1 MSSSESFYWHD
12 YETSGAE
19 VFHDRP
25 LQFAGLRTDLEL
37 NIVDEPLVIY
47 AKPTPD
53 FLPHPAAVR
62 ITGITPQHAQAQ
74 GLREC
79 EFMAQIH
86 AELAKAKTC
95 AVGYNSIRFD
105 DEITRFALWRNFFDP
120 YEREY
125 ANDNS
130 RWDLIDVVRAVH
142 ALRPAG
148 TVWPTREDG
157 LPSFRLEMLTAAN
170 GIEHGAAHDALSDVT
185 ATIDLARHLKTVQP
199 ALFNALFALRSKKAI
214 QPLLDVSAMR
224 PVVHI
229 SGMFGAARGHLA
241 LVVPLAVHP
250 KNNNEVIC
258 ADLSQAPDFLD
269 LPPEVVRERLFVKS
283 SDLPDGVQRPPLK
296 TIRINRAPVVLPSE
310 WVAGEP
316 AERLRL
322 DGDAHRRHL
331 VVLKAARSAD
341 PERFRTLI
349 QGFYVE
355 RAFAART
362 DPDVMLYDGF
372 VPTQDKALFEGI
384 RAASAAQ
391 LARQSWSFRDARLP
405 ELLFRY
411 RARNYPESLSLEE
424 QAQWCEHCQ
433 SRYQDA
439 DSPFNL
445 AQFAVELAEERR
457 NAALTAEQLAA
468 LDALDNYVKAL
479 SAN

>member
-25 LQFAGLRTDLEL
+25 MQFAGLRTDLDL
-37 NIVDEPLVIY
+37 NIVGDPLVIY

-125 ANDNS
+125 ANGNS
-130 RWDLIDVVRAVH
+130 RWDLIDVVRAVY

-148 TVWPTREDG
+148 TVWPNREDG
-157 LPSFRLEMLTAAN
+157 LPSFRLEVLTAAN

-199 ALFNALFALRSKKAI
+199 ALFDALFALRSKKAI
-214 QPLLDVSAMR
+214 QPLLDVLAMR

-229 SGMFGAARGHLA
+229 SGMFGAARSHLA

-258 ADLSQAPDFLD
+258 ADLSQAPDFLE
-269 LPPEVVRERLFVKS
+269 LPPEVVRERLFAKS

-316 AERLRL
+316 AERLQL

-331 VVLKAARSAD
+331 AALKTARDAD
-341 PERFRTLI
+341 PAGFRSLI

-355 RAFAART
+355 RAFDTRT
-362 DPDVMLYDGF
+362 DPDAMLYDGF

-411 RARNYPESLSLEE
+411 RARNYPETLSSAE
-424 QAQWCEHCQ
+424 QLQWREHCQ

-445 AQFAVELAEERR
+445 TQFAVELAEERS
-457 NAALTAEQLAA
+457 NPMLTAEQHAA